1 MKNKLILILTLCV
14 VQSCVGVDW
23 GVCEITLN
31 NESGYPVA
39 SFVADGFNSG
49 FSYPDTDLQFPL
61 NDFCLTEH
69 ITGLT
74 RIYASRSGSY
84 ERMLSST
91 KQGVLS
97 VYIFDQRAIDQEGWK
112 ALITKG
118 AYLVR
123 YDLTADDLEDLD
135 GKISFPLS
143 PEMKDLKVYYPNANE
158 EKRY

>member
-1 MKNKLILILTLCV
+1 MKIKPILILTLCA
-14 VQSCVGVDW
+14 VQSCVGVDL

-31 NESGYPVA
+31 NESGYPIA

-112 ALITKG
+112 ELITKD

-123 YDLTADDLEDLD
+123 YDLTADDLEELD
-135 GKISFPLS
+135 GIISFPLS
-143 PEMKDLKVYYPNANE
+143 PEMKDLKVYYPNVNK

>member
-1 MKNKLILILTLCV
+1 MKKKLILILTLCV

-97 VYIFDQRAIDQEGWK
+97 VYIFDQRVIDQEGWK

>member
-14 VQSCVGVDW
+14 VQSCVGVDL

-31 NESGYPVA
+31 NESGYPIA

-97 VYIFDQRAIDQEGWK
+97 VYIFDQRAIDQEGWET
-112 ALITKG
+112 LITKD

-123 YDLTADDLEDLD
+123 YDLTADNLEDLD
-135 GKISFPLS
+135 GNLSFPPS
-143 PEMKDLKVYYPNANE
+143 AEMKDIKVYYPD
-158 EKRY
+158 

>member
-1 MKNKLILILTLCV
+1 MKKKLILILTLCV

-143 PEMKDLKVYYPNANE
+143 LEMKDVNVYYPNANE

>member
-1 MKNKLILILTLCV
+1 MKKKLILIFTLCV
-14 VQSCVGVDW
+14 VQSCVGVDL

-69 ITGLT
+69 ITGST

-123 YDLTADDLEDLD
+123 YDLTADNLEDLD
-135 GKISFPLS
+135 GNLSFPPS
-143 PEMKDLKVYYPNANE
+143 GEMKDIKVYYPD
-158 EKRY
+158 

>member
-1 MKNKLILILTLCV
+1 MKNKLILILTLCFV
-14 VQSCVGVDW
+14 KSCVGFDL

-49 FSYPDTDLQFPL
+49 FSYPDTKLLFPL
-61 NDFCLTEH
+61 NDYCLTEH

-97 VYIFDQRAIDQEGWK
+97 VYIFDQRAIDQEGWET
-112 ALITKG
+112 LITKD

-123 YDLTADDLEDLD
+123 YDLTADNLEDLD
-135 GKISFPLS
+135 GNLSFPPS
-143 PEMKDLKVYYPNANE
+143 AEMKDIKVYYPD
-158 EKRY
+158 